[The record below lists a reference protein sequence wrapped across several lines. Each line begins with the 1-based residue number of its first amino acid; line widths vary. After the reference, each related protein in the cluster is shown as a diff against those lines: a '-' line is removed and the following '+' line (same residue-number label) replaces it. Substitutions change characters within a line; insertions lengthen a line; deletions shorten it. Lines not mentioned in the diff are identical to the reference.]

1 VDSRVLLVALA
12 IGVGG
17 VVISLIVTLT
27 RDWRRRFV
35 LFANQSDLRVSD
47 EIITTAVIRRLRR
60 TEVGSEIGCLIGL
73 LASAALLEIAH
84 PVDTQFFLWAAVL
97 PVLLLCQT
105 AGALASSL
113 TDELFVPMEHSPR
126 IARSS
131 TVSVRDYMSP
141 ARFWLVPVLLLV
153 ALMLLVAGLVLSGLG
168 LIDSS
173 RFLQSLPI
181 WAVPTAVLV
190 GIGGAIVAHVVIQRD
205 QPASDSL
212 ELAWSDALRADVFRN
227 LWVFEGI
234 VVWLALVLTGI
245 GILRALPSPIEL
257 SWASLVLT
265 LAGNVGIVVL
275 SSVFN
280 YGVGRSYFR
289 YRLWPDLGDVG
300 EIVDDSDENA
310 DDTEAAEHRP

>member
-1 VDSRVLLVALA
+1 MLLVALA

-17 VVISLIVTLT
+17 VVISLVVTLM
-27 RDWRRRFV
+27 RDWRRRFL
-35 LFANQSDLRVSD
+35 LFANRSDLRVSD

-60 TEVGSEIGCLIGL
+60 TDVGSAIGCLIGL
-73 LASAALLEIAH
+73 LVSVALIEIAH
-84 PVDTQFFLWAAVL
+84 PVDTQFFLWVAIP

-113 TDELFVPMEHSPR
+113 TDELFVPMAHSPR

-141 ARFWLVPVLLLV
+141 ARFWLVPVLLFA
-153 ALMLLVAGLVLSGLG
+153 ALMLLLAGFVLSGLG

-173 RFLQSLPI
+173 RFLQGWAI
-181 WAVPTAVLV
+181 WAVPTAALFGV
-190 GIGGAIVAHVVIQRD
+190 GGAIAAHVVIQRD

-212 ELAWSDALRADVFRN
+212 ELAWSDALRADVLRN

-234 VVWLALVLTGI
+234 VVWLALLLTGI
-245 GILRALPSPIEL
+245 SILRALHSPIEL
-257 SWASLVLT
+257 SWASLVLS
-265 LAGNVGIVVL
+265 LAGNFGIIVL
-275 SSVFN
+275 GLVFN
-280 YGVGRSYFR
+280 YGVGQSYFR

-300 EIVDDSDENA
+300 EIVEDSDEDVDDA
-310 DDTEAAEHRP
+310 DVEVHRP